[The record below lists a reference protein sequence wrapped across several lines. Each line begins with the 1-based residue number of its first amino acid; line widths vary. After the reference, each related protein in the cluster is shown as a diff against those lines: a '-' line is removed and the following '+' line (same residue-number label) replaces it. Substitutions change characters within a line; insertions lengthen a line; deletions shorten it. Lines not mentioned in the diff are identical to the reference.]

1 MRSIRQCADV
11 YSEYGQEHQPSRIW
25 IFVIPLNLLTY
36 VRILIKLHHRHSF
49 NIFLSTHNCSTIFL
63 WIISGICGNKKF
75 SFIYIYSTDRERKL
89 CRKLPIQNFIT
100 MSGSRFRDGLRIL
113 SINFL
118 QILPK
123 IRSLA
128 RQLNVSVSGNC

>member
-1 MRSIRQCADV
+1 MHMRSIRQCADV

-100 MSGSRFRDGLRIL
+100 MSGVDLETDYVFFRLISCKYCL
-113 SINFL
+113 
-118 QILPK
+118 K
-123 IRSLA
+123 
-128 RQLNVSVSGNC
+128 SGPWRDS